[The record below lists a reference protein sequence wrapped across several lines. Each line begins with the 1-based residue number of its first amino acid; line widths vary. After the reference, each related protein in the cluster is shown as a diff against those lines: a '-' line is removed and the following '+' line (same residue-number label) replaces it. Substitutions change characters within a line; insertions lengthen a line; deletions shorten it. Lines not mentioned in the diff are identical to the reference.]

1 MRMSLARL
9 AGRARDSWLE
19 WLEVDDPGRGAP
31 GGQWHR

>member
-1 MRMSLARL
+1 MSLARL

-19 WLEVDDPGRGAP
+19 RLDAGDPGGGAP